1 MFYKIDLKVPALTSW
16 RAPVEKRV
24 RVFPGVTRRVWVM
37 FPPGPKGLVHV
48 AIWHWGWQVW
58 PWAPGTDFA
67 WDNYVYTFEDRYPM
81 RAEPFEFIMK
91 GWSYDDFFPHTISF
105 AVSIE
110 PSPPMREI
118 SALELVLMNRRLM
131 MEGKGMVRGER

>member
-1 MFYKIDLKVPALTSW
+1 
-16 RAPVEKRV
+16 
-24 RVFPGVTRRVWVM
+24 
-37 FPPGPKGLVHV
+37 
-48 AIWHWGWQVW
+48 
-58 PWAPGTDFA
+58 
-67 WDNYVYTFEDRYPM
+67 
-81 RAEPFEFIMK
+81 MK